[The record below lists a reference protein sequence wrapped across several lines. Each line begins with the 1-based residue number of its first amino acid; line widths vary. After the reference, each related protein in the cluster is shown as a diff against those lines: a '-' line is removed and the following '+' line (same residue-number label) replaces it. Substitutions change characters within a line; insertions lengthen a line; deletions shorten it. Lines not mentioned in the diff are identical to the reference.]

1 MIDAAE
7 ELDLR
12 IDHFDARGAHFVDLG
27 FAVEDE
33 ELALLEPAFQIAAVK
48 KFAGKL
54 AGGILH
60 EEMINGV
67 APAHGADGLAAH
79 DACSNGVDA
88 VWLDVANVGEVDA
101 IFVAEGEIVKE
112 IVDRIDAAFGEEFG
126 AVGADAFD
134 HADFGG
140 QG

>member
-48 KFAGKL
+48 KLAGKL

-60 EEMINGV
+60 EEMIDGV

-79 DACSNGVDA
+79 DASADGVDA
-88 VWLDVANVGEVDA
+88 VGLNVAHVGEMDA
-101 IFVAEGEIVKE
+101 IFVAE
-112 IVDRIDAAFGEEFG
+112 
-126 AVGADAFD
+126 
-134 HADFGG
+134 
-140 QG
+140 